1 MTFKLGNA
9 MGVAVYEMAVQGEV
23 QSDALVALAS
33 EAMRGAALTVTDKVA
48 LCGLS
53 AEYHGS
59 VAGAGGTLRAEAIVT
74 RKRGTTMRTAADI
87 LDGGHRVA
95 SFEADALAPA

>member
-23 QSDALVALAS
+23 QSDALVALAR
-33 EAMRGAALTVTDKVA
+33 EAMRGAAITVTDDVA
-48 LCGLS
+48 LRDLS

-59 VAGAGGTLRAEAIVT
+59 VAGADGTLRAEAIVT
-74 RKRGTTMRTAADI
+74 RKRGTTMRVAADI
-87 LDGGHRVA
+87 LASGHRVA
-95 SFEADALAPA
+95 SFEADALAAA